1 MEEHEFNIITFPV
14 ACLIVVICIVST
26 KRISLLRKACHGY
39 GAPPIPVDFISHL
52 NRKFAAIIFAIIA
65 DELLDVVASV
75 IGNSTSSGDGVL
87 VKFLLRILKV
97 LIMGFRFY
105 PLLACI
111 YIDTGLT
118 LTCASFYIWLDFAFT
133 IIKQGACRPTYYPT
147 YDDFLTNSTD
157 VSMKFRYYGTGSALI
172 AVQLGMDVPRYLCLA
187 YLSVKLPVMLIRKV
201 LLLRKPRQPDDPQT
215 VVAWT
220 RSEEI
225 LLRMADPK
233 SVETRYV
240 KNLLRSARQQPTS
253 EALIAR
259 LIPQSIYQWRDD
271 FRFSTRI
278 LCIYAS
284 IFLLLFFVT
293 TQACVEFVPAL
304 HELQADLQPIIN
316 ILVDSF
322 YAIQSTTT
330 DSRVDPVKVKFPL
343 PNLVQAYL
351 LAVAMTTTIITVQLL
366 ILLVNIRR
374 NLLQA
379 FRGDDSEIPRRHRSQ
394 YISYATGNFQFA
406 GYFIGYLIWG
416 FILIATFSTCFFL
429 CLNSLITHGS
439 VPLLEQILK
448 FIIPSLLIVLFKQL
462 LNRLLAQ
469 FVFLQHGGDVLALN
483 NRRFLM
489 IFIYFNFFLDAFLG
503 FVSSILRFVKTILA
517 GTFYMCRLDYSPMG
531 RKLETFDSG
540 FNAYCGFIHT
550 ECTHRHP
557 VMLLFVSYLLNR
569 LREDQQSLKQID
581 SQGNEKI
588 SLGPRKSSRYL
599 RKWKLAVFLVRNP
612 VIVFFRKAFLSR
624 MDPDD
629 VRALNDKDA
638 DQQSALSH
646 RKRVYIRQIDA
657 ARSNSVSEP
666 VAGQIIVLRF

>member
-1 MEEHEFNIITFPV
+1 M
-14 ACLIVVICIVST
+14 
-26 KRISLLRKACHGY
+26 
-39 GAPPIPVDFISHL
+39 
-52 NRKFAAIIFAIIA
+52 
-65 DELLDVVASV
+65 
-75 IGNSTSSGDGVL
+75 
-87 VKFLLRILKV
+87 
-97 LIMGFRFY
+97 
-105 PLLACI
+105 
-111 YIDTGLT
+111 
-118 LTCASFYIWLDFAFT
+118 
-133 IIKQGACRPTYYPT
+133 
-147 YDDFLTNSTD
+147 
-157 VSMKFRYYGTGSALI
+157 
-172 AVQLGMDVPRYLCLA
+172 
-187 YLSVKLPVMLIRKV
+187 
-201 LLLRKPRQPDDPQT
+201 
-215 VVAWT
+215 
-220 RSEEI
+220 
-225 LLRMADPK
+225 
-233 SVETRYV
+233 
-240 KNLLRSARQQPTS
+240 
-253 EALIAR
+253 
-259 LIPQSIYQWRDD
+259 
-271 FRFSTRI
+271 
-278 LCIYAS
+278 
-284 IFLLLFFVT
+284 
-293 TQACVEFVPAL
+293 
-304 HELQADLQPIIN
+304 
-316 ILVDSF
+316 
-322 YAIQSTTT
+322 
-330 DSRVDPVKVKFPL
+330 DPVKVKFPL

-429 CLNSLITHGS
+429 CLNSLITYGS